1 MSSEALTFL
10 TKGKF
15 SKMVEQTV
23 MEKKLSYIDAVVHIC
38 EQHEID
44 PIDVKK
50 FLSNL
55 VRDKIEAEAKALNLL
70 PRGAELPI

>member
-1 MSSEALTFL
+1 MTLDVANFL

-23 MEKKLSYIDAVVHIC
+23 LEKKLSYIDAVVHIC
-38 EQHEID
+38 EEHQID
-44 PIDVKK
+44 PGDVKK
-50 FLSNL
+50 FLNNM